1 MLDPAAL
8 SPEEGLTAA
17 TITLLL
23 KLPVDIGRGGG
34 VFEAPQLR
42 VTLAAMN
49 WTKNYN
55 EQFRGEN

>member
-23 KLPVDIGRGGG
+23 KLPVDIGRGRG

-49 WTKNYN
+49 WTKN
-55 EQFRGEN
+55 